1 MSAGNETGGIDD
13 LPRVIPIFPLPGVML
28 LPRGRLPLNIFEPR
42 YLQMTQDA
50 MASHR
55 LVGMIQPADPSA
67 KLDAPEVYL
76 VGCAGRITSFSETP
90 DNRFL
95 IALTGVCRF
104 AITRELE
111 ADGLLYRRVS
121 ADYSRFAGDLP
132 DPAPLTVDRG
142 RLTRADILLSQIRR
156 RSAGIAGGLERFFA
170 IAGALVLLAMTAG
183 AWPDFVRAFRTGEFV
198 GVEGIYTLPIS
209 PVKFIVVLGAVTA
222 ALSFLAVLGQ
232 RRDGQSRATG
242 AWLAAALAVA
252 VTAVVVV
259 SAWNLELS
267 DRAIGALA
275 IGAVLTFIAL
285 GMPIAIALLGVGF
298 AGLGLLKRDFGIA
311 TDTLSLA
318 AQGTISE
325 YVFATVPLF
334 VLMGLFVSVSEIGR
348 DSFRAAQQVFGR
360 IRGGLG
366 VATVAANS
374 VFAAI
379 TGISIASAAIFSKIA
394 VPEMV
399 ERGYTAK
406 FAVGLTAGSSVLGML
421 IPPSLLLIIY
431 GVIAEVSIGGLFLA
445 AIVPGVILAAA
456 FAIAVLVMARFWPG
470 FVGHIQREEASVPRA
485 GRWDSLTAVFP
496 VAALILLVLGGIYGG
511 IFTPTEAGAAGAF
524 AALCIA
530 LLRRRL
536 TWPGLWDVM
545 RETGQVTVTILFL
558 IISASTFSR
567 MLALTGLPGDMAGY
581 LAGLGLGLAG
591 FLSGYLVLLIVL
603 GTVLDSTSIL
613 LILLPLALPVVTE
626 LGGNLIWFGVVTV
639 IGVEI
644 GLMTP
649 PLGLSVYV
657 IKSSLNDP
665 DISLG
670 AIFAGSFPFVLITFA
685 VTVLLMAFPG
695 LSLLFL
701 S

>member
-1 MSAGNETGGIDD
+1 MNGAGVVWVFALT
-13 LPRVIPIFPLPGVML
+13 
-28 LPRGRLPLNIFEPR
+28 
-42 YLQMTQDA
+42 
-50 MASHR
+50 
-55 LVGMIQPADPSA
+55 
-67 KLDAPEVYL
+67 
-76 VGCAGRITSFSETP
+76 
-90 DNRFL
+90 FL
-95 IALTGVCRF
+95 ICADITGRTLFDRPLQAVPEIVALSLIACVFLQLAF
-104 AITRELE
+104 AV
-111 ADGLLYRRVS
+111 DG
-121 ADYSRFAGDLP
+121 A
-132 DPAPLTVDRG
+132 
-142 RLTRADILLSQIRR
+142 RLTRADILLSQVRR
-156 RSAGIAGGLERFFA
+156 RNAAMAGGLERFFA

-198 GVEGIYTLPIS
+198 GVEGIYTLPIT
-209 PVKFIVVLGAVTA
+209 PIKFVVVLGAVTA
-222 ALSFLAVLGQ
+222 ALSFLLSLGV
-232 RRDGQSRATG
+232 RREEQPRTAR
-242 AWLAAALAVA
+242 AWLAAGLAVA
-252 VTAVVVV
+252 ITAVVVAV
-259 SAWNLELS
+259 AWNLELS

-275 IGAVLTFIAL
+275 IVVVLAFIAL
-285 GMPIAIALLGVGF
+285 GMPIAIALLSVGF

-334 VLMGLFVSVSEIGR
+334 VLMGLFVSASEIGR

-431 GVIAEVSIGGLFLA
+431 GVIAEVSIGGLFIA

-470 FVGHIQREEASVPRA
+470 FVGHIRPGEASGIGA
-485 GRWDSLTAVFP
+485 GRWDSLRAVFP

-530 LLRRRL
+530 LIRRRL

-567 MLALTGLPGDMAGY
+567 MLALTGLPGDMAAY

-591 FLSGYLVLLIVL
+591 FLSGYLLLLIVL

-670 AIFAGSFPFVLITFA
+670 AIFAGSFPFVLITFG
-685 VTVLLMAFPG
+685 VTVLLMAFPE

-701 S
+701 